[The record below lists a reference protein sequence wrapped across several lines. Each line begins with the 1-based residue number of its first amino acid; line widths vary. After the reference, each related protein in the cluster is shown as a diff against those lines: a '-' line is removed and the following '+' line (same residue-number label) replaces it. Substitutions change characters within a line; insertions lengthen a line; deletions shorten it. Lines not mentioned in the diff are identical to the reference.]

1 MATQI
6 AEAYV
11 QVIPTTRG
19 LSTSIGNEFAGA
31 GNVAAGAMG
40 GALLAGLKKFV
51 GPAAA
56 IFATI
61 QLGDLFGASI
71 KQASDFQ
78 ESVNAVKV
86 TFGDLSDE
94 ILSYGDV
101 SARTLGLDKN
111 TFNQYSVAFSN
122 FAERLAGN
130 GKTSADVIYTLIQR
144 GSDFASVYNLEVA
157 DALRLFQAGLA
168 GETEPLR
175 RFGIDMTMAS
185 IEAYALANGIWN
197 GEQAMTESE
206 KVMARYGV
214 IMDSTSKTQGDF
226 ANTSDMLA
234 NATRITKETWEE
246 FQMVLGAL
254 FLPTIQN
261 IVIFIRDNVIPVLD
275 NFVNNVLP
283 RVGEWWQ
290 EHVGKH
296 FEKFSNEQGPALAKA
311 WNEVIVPAIEKF
323 IQEIYPLIKDALE
336 WIAKTTV
343 DLVIPSLERMAAWF
357 ADPENKSTIEF
368 FTGLA
373 MGFVGSLGAIAVA
386 VAGVIA
392 ILAVLAVGAAETAT
406 KVAEVFKSMATSLE
420 RDINNIIRV
429 VNQVAQEINRLVGA
443 QIFTQSAYV
452 DFEITNDYVRRSA
465 NGRVPGLADG
475 GTVVRGGATLVGENG
490 PEILNLSKGSSVIP
504 LDKGYGNTVVYNA
517 APNQSIDSERA
528 LFTAM
533 RRAKVVAGW

>member
-19 LSTSIGNEFAGA
+19 ISSAIGNEFSAAGT
-31 GNVAAGAMG
+31 AASGAMG
-40 GALLAGLKKFV
+40 GALVAGLKKFIAPV
-51 GPAAA
+51 AA

-61 QLGDLFGASI
+61 ELADVFGQSI
-71 KQASDFQ
+71 KQASNFQ

-94 ILSYGDV
+94 VLAYGKN

-111 TFNQYSVAFSN
+111 TFNEYAVAFSN
-122 FAERLAGN
+122 WAGTLAGS
-130 GKTSADVIYTLIQR
+130 GKNSADVINELIMR

-175 RFGIDMTMAS
+175 RFGIDMTMAN
-185 IEAYALANGIWN
+185 IEAYALANGIWD
-197 GEQAMTESE
+197 GADAMTESE
-206 KVMARYGV
+206 KVMSRYGV
-214 IMDSTSKTQGDF
+214 IMSMTAKTQGDF
-226 ANTSDMLA
+226 ARTSDMLA

-246 FQMVLGAL
+246 FQMALGAL
-254 FLPTIQN
+254 FLPTITN
-261 IVIFIRDNVIPVLD
+261 VVLFIRDNVIPIL
-275 NFVNNVLP
+275 NTFVYEVVP
-283 RVGEWWQ
+283 AIGAWWQ
-290 EHVGKH
+290 EHVARH
-296 FEKFSNEQGPALAKA
+296 FDEFSKTHGPALAAA
-311 WNEVIVPAIEKF
+311 WNDVILPAIQKF
-323 IQEIYPLIKDALE
+323 LDEVLPPLRDALE

-357 ADPENKSTIEF
+357 SDPENKSTIEF
-368 FTGLA
+368 FTNLV
-373 MGFVGSLGAIAVA
+373 MGFIGTLGMVGVA

-392 ILAVLAVGAAETAT
+392 AFVVLVTGAAETAT
-406 KVAEVFKSMATSLE
+406 VIADIFKSMAQSLE
-420 RDINNIIRV
+420 RDLNAIIRV
-429 VNQVAQEINRLVGA
+429 VNGVAREINNLFGMN
-443 QIFTQSAYV
+443 IFGQTGYV
-452 DFEITNDYVRRSA
+452 DFGITHEYVRRNVS
-465 NGRVPGLADG
+465 GRIPGLADG

-504 LDKGYGNTVVYNA
+504 LDKGYGSTVVYNA
-517 APNQSIDSERA
+517 APNQSIDSEQA

>member
-11 QVIPTTRG
+11 QVIPTTNG
-19 LSTSIGNEFAGA
+19 ISNAIGKEFTNAGT
-31 GNVAAGAMG
+31 VASGAMG
-40 GALLAGLKKFV
+40 GALVAGLRKFI
-51 GPAAA
+51 GPIAA
-56 IFATI
+56 IFAAI
-61 QLGDLFGASI
+61 ELGDIFGQSI

-94 ILSYGDV
+94 ILDYGKN

-111 TFNQYSVAFSN
+111 TFNEYAVAFSN
-122 FAERLAGN
+122 WAGTLAGN
-130 GKTSADVIYTLIQR
+130 GKNSADIINELMIR

-175 RFGIDMTMAS
+175 RFGIDMTMAG

-206 KVMARYGV
+206 KVMARYGK
-214 IMDSTSKTQGDF
+214 IMESTNKTQGDF
-226 ANTSDMLA
+226 ARTSDMLA

-246 FQMVLGAL
+246 FQMLLGAL
-254 FLPTIQN
+254 FLPAIQN
-261 IVIFIRDNVIPVLD
+261 VVIFIRDNVIPVL
-275 NFVNNVLP
+275 NTFVYEVIP
-283 RVGEWWQ
+283 AVGAWWD
-290 EHVGKH
+290 EHISRH
-296 FEKFSNEQGPALAKA
+296 FEKFSKEHGPALAAA
-311 WNEVIVPAIEKF
+311 WNDVIMPAIQKF
-323 IQEIYPLIKDALE
+323 IDEVYPMVKEALE

-368 FTGLA
+368 FTGIA
-373 MGFVGSLGAIAVA
+373 MEFVRTLGYI
-386 VAGVIA
+386 VIA
-392 ILAVLAVGAAETAT
+392 IAGVGAAFTVLIVGAAETAT

-429 VNQVAQEINRLVGA
+429 VNRVAQEINKIFGA
-443 QIFTQSAYV
+443 EIFTQSAYV
-452 DFEITNDYVRRSA
+452 DFAITNDYVRRSA
-465 NGRVPGLADG
+465 NGRVPGLANG
-475 GTVVRGGATLVGENG
+475 GTVVKSGATLVGENG

>member
-1 MATQI
+1 VATQI

-11 QVIPTTRG
+11 QVIPTTNG
-19 LSTSIGNEFAGA
+19 ISSAIGKEFTNAGT
-31 GNVAAGAMG
+31 VASGAMG
-40 GALLAGLKKFV
+40 GALVGGLKKFI
-51 GPAAA
+51 GPIAA

-61 QLGDLFGASI
+61 ELGDLFGQSI
-71 KQASDFQ
+71 KQASNFQ

-94 ILSYGDV
+94 ILNYGKN

-111 TFNQYSVAFSN
+111 TFNEYAVAFSN
-122 FAERLAGN
+122 WADTLAGN
-130 GKTSADVIYTLIQR
+130 GKNSADIINDLMIR

-185 IEAYALANGIWN
+185 IEAYALANGIWD
-197 GEQAMTESE
+197 GEDAMVESE

-214 IMDSTSKTQGDF
+214 IMEATNKTQGDF
-226 ANTSDMLA
+226 ARTSDMLA
-234 NATRITKETWEE
+234 NATRITKETWQE
-246 FQMVLGAL
+246 FQMALGDL

-261 IVIFIRDNVIPVLD
+261 IVIFIRDNVIPIL
-275 NFVNNVLP
+275 NTFVYEVIP
-283 RVGEWWQ
+283 AVGAWWD
-290 EHVGKH
+290 EHISRH
-296 FEKFSNEQGPALAKA
+296 FDKFSKEHGPALAAA
-311 WNEVIVPAIEKF
+311 WNDVIMPAIQKF
-323 IQEIYPLIKDALE
+323 IDEVYPMVKEALE

-357 ADPENKSTIEF
+357 SDPNNRSTIEF
-368 FTGLA
+368 FTTIA
-373 MGFVGSLGAIAVA
+373 MSFVKTLGMIVVAIAA
-386 VAGVIA
+386 VGGAFV
-392 ILAVLAVGAAETAT
+392 VLVVGAAETAT
-406 KVAEVFKSMATSLE
+406 KIADVFKSMAQSLE
-420 RDINNIIRV
+420 RDLNAIIRV
-429 VNQVAQEINRLVGA
+429 VNTVAREINKLVGA
-443 QIFTQSAYV
+443 NILSQTGYV
-452 DFEITNDYVRRSA
+452 DFGITHDYVRTNA
-465 NGRVPGLADG
+465 AGRVPGLADG
-475 GTVVRGGATLVGENG
+475 GTVVKSGATLVGENG